1 MDDVLTRAAAIADD
15 VLFPA
20 AIATDAAPLLPVASL
35 DLLAREGFYGMA
47 GPPDVGGWDLD
58 PATSAQVV
66 EILAGGCLTTTF
78 VWLQHRNPV
87 RAVAASATPGL
98 REEWLAPL
106 CAGARRAGI
115 ALAGERP
122 GPPLLVARREG
133 DGLTLDGEAP
143 WVSGWGLIDVVL
155 VAAREGDRVI
165 RTLVDAAP
173 GATIAAEPLDL
184 VAANASGTVTLRF
197 DGHRVPADRIVNEE
211 PLDDVLARDAA
222 RLRMNGSLSLGVAG
236 RCGRLLGPG
245 PLDEELRRDAGRARR
260 GVAGAAA
267 GGACSRGRTGDADGR
282 RARRRRRRPL
292 DPGAGARAAARAR
305 SAVPAGLRL
314 SAADPRG
321 APRSAHARR
330 SVACLIAHRGGP

>member
-1 MDDVLTRAAAIADD
+1 MDEVLTRAAAIADD

-20 AIATDAAPLLPVASL
+20 AITIDEAPLLPVASL

-47 GPPDVGGWDLD
+47 GPPEAGGWDLD
-58 PATSAQVV
+58 PGTSAQVV

-122 GPPLLVARREG
+122 GPALLEARGVG
-133 DGLTLDGEAP
+133 DGLTLHGEAP

-155 VAAREGDRVI
+155 VAARDGDRVI
-165 RTLVDAAP
+165 RALVDAAP
-173 GATIAAEPLDL
+173 GATIVADPLDL

-211 PLDDVLARDAA
+211 ALDAVLARDTA

-245 PLDEELRRDAGRARR
+245 PLDEDLDATRAELDAASP
-260 GVAGAAA
+260 AQL
-267 GGACSRGRTGDADGR
+267 
-282 RARRRRRRPL
+282 P
-292 DPGAGARAAARAR
+292 AARAR
-305 SAVPAGLRL
+305 AAELAMRMAAALVVAG
-314 SAADPRG
+314 G
-321 APRSAHARR
+321 ARSILTQAHAQRLAR
-330 SVACLIAHRGGP
+330 EALFLLVFGSRPPIRAALLERLTHVDPSLA

>member
-20 AIATDAAPLLPVASL
+20 AIATDEAPLLPVASL

-47 GPPDVGGWDLD
+47 GPPDAGGWDLD

-66 EILAGGCLTTTF
+66 EILAGGCLTTAF

-122 GPPLLVARREG
+122 GPPLLVARRGG

-173 GATIAAEPLDL
+173 GATVVAEPLHL

-245 PLDEELRRDAGRARR
+245 PLDEELHATRAELDAASP
-260 GVAGAAA
+260 AQL
-267 GGACSRGRTGDADGR
+267 
-282 RARRRRRRPL
+282 P
-292 DPGAGARAAARAR
+292 AARAR
-305 SAVPAGLRL
+305 AAELAMRMAAALVVAG
-314 SAADPRG
+314 G
-321 APRSAHARR
+321 ARSILAQAHAQRLAR
-330 SVACLIAHRGGP
+330 EALFLLVFGSRPPIRTALLDRLTHVDPSLA

>member
-20 AIATDAAPLLPVASL
+20 AMATDAAPLLPVASL

-106 CAGARRAGI
+106 CRGARRAGI

-122 GPPLLVARREG
+122 GPPLLVARRVG

-165 RTLVDAAP
+165 RMLVDAAP

-236 RCGRLLGPG
+236 RCGRLFGPG
-245 PLDEELRRDAGRARR
+245 PLDQELQATRAELDAASPAQLPAERARAAELAMR
-260 GVAGAAA
+260 MAVALVVA
-267 GGACSRGRTGDADGR
+267 GGA
-282 RARRRRRRPL
+282 
-292 DPGAGARAAARAR
+292 R
-305 SAVPAGLRL
+305 SILAQ
-314 SAADPRG
+314 
-321 APRSAHARR
+321 AHAQRLAR
-330 SVACLIAHRGGP
+330 EALFLLVFGSRPPIRTALLERLRHVDPSLA

>member
-98 REEWLAPL
+98 RKEWLAPL

-165 RTLVDAAP
+165 RMLVDAAP

-245 PLDEELRRDAGRARR
+245 PLDEELRTTRAELDAASP
-260 GVAGAAA
+260 AQL
-267 GGACSRGRTGDADGR
+267 
-282 RARRRRRRPL
+282 P
-292 DPGAGARAAARAR
+292 AARAR
-305 SAVPAGLRL
+305 AAELAMRMAAALVVAG
-314 SAADPRG
+314 G
-321 APRSAHARR
+321 ARSILAQAHAQRLAR
-330 SVACLIAHRGGP
+330 EALFLLVFGSRPPIRAALLDRLTHVDPSLA

>member
-1 MDDVLTRAAAIADD
+1 MDDVLTRAAAVADD

-20 AIATDAAPLLPVASL
+20 AMATDEAPLLPVASL

-47 GPPDVGGWDLD
+47 GPPDAGGWDLD
-58 PATSAQVV
+58 LATSAQVV

-87 RAVAASATPGL
+87 RSVAASATPGL

-122 GPPLLVARREG
+122 GPPLLVARRGG

-173 GATIAAEPLDL
+173 GATVVAEPLHL

-245 PLDEELRRDAGRARR
+245 PLDEELHATRAELDATSPAQL
-260 GVAGAAA
+260 
-267 GGACSRGRTGDADGR
+267 
-282 RARRRRRRPL
+282 P
-292 DPGAGARAAARAR
+292 AARAR
-305 SAVPAGLRL
+305 AAELAMRMAAALVVAG
-314 SAADPRG
+314 G
-321 APRSAHARR
+321 ARSILAQAHAQRLAR
-330 SVACLIAHRGGP
+330 EALFLLVFGSRPPIRTALLERLTHVDLSLA